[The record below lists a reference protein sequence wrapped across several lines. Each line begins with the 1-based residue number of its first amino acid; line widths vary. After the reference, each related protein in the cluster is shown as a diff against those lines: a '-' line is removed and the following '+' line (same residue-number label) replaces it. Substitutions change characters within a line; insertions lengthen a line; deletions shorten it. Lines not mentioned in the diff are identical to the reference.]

1 MPNFLHGLNGHIT
14 TVCGKSELRSV
25 CCEDEVSGSE
35 MISTSAA
42 VISCGLYEK
51 ELSERHALRR
61 QKNHFRAESE
71 NFPITGTAAAC
82 RTQSFLRE
90 WK

>member
-1 MPNFLHGLNGHIT
+1 
-14 TVCGKSELRSV
+14 
-25 CCEDEVSGSE
+25 

-61 QKNHFRAESE
+61 QKNHFRAASE
-71 NFPITGTAAAC
+71 NFPITVLLLHAVHRVSCESGNEKKVLEKAK
-82 RTQSFLRE
+82 RE
-90 WK
+90 GA